1 MNDGDVVA
9 TAFVRRAQQNAEL
22 YAAMVLWQTKGRS
35 SDLPAE
41 WLEAATKDQTVR
53 SLARKARSIRR
64 IREKESDRIIK
75 AIQREQKSDDKLMR
89 GFRDFSTKIKK
100 PRLYIDLKGKDTTPA
115 FHTHAQT

>member
-41 WLEAATKDQTVR
+41 WLEAATKYQTVC

-64 IREKESDRIIK
+64 IREQESDRIIK
-75 AIQREQKSDDKLMR
+75 AIQREQESDDKLMK
-89 GFRDFSTKIKK
+89 GLPDFVTQITEA
-100 PRLYIDLKGKDTTPA
+100 RFYIDPKGKNTTS
-115 FHTHAQT
+115 TS